1 VAVACRSRRSGHDGV
16 DDHSETG
23 LVVNGDDVTALGLF
37 VEHHE
42 KTQVL
47 WNGEGGRTIF
57 FQCEPPYDPPA
68 QALWMNGPENG

>member
-1 VAVACRSRRSGHDGV
+1 V